1 MKKRII
7 LLIVC
12 VFSFCFFI
20 EDVYADFDIY
30 ERTAEKPLV
39 PDNVV
44 IDDTNRD
51 IILKTPAVDASKK
64 IYDFADILID
74 KEEYK
79 LYLSLK
85 NYTKETDLDAIIVTT
100 DDLLDFKFKD
110 YVNNFYYYNDFDRNA
125 VIFVVSFVDGKP
137 NIFMACYGSKAES
150 VYTDPRIKETLQY
163 VFKFIKNEEYYKGLD
178 DYISILLGFYNLDRE
193 GNYRVN
199 KNGDVVLS
207 VPYLEISVIA
217 CSLTIIFIVISF
229 IKLLSMNR
237 LVSNFR
243 YVDLLDSSSMFVKT
257 DKDELIDTVVLD
269 KK

>member
-79 LYLSLK
+79 KCRILKGDKLSELENYLK
-85 NYTKETDLDAIIVTT
+85 NLDC
-100 DDLLDFKFKD
+100 K
-110 YVNNFYYYNDFDRNA
+110 
-125 VIFVVSFVDGKP
+125 
-137 NIFMACYGSKAES
+137 
-150 VYTDPRIKETLQY
+150 
-163 VFKFIKNEEYYKGLD
+163 
-178 DYISILLGFYNLDRE
+178 
-193 GNYRVN
+193 
-199 KNGDVVLS
+199 
-207 VPYLEISVIA
+207 
-217 CSLTIIFIVISF
+217 
-229 IKLLSMNR
+229 
-237 LVSNFR
+237 
-243 YVDLLDSSSMFVKT
+243 
-257 DKDELIDTVVLD
+257 
-269 KK
+269 